1 VSEDW
6 AAVAK
11 AINQRVNELGWRQR
25 ELAQRSRVSQ
35 AIVREVQHHTIERRR
50 STRTLESLSVAL
62 GWHPQ
67 HLAAVLHGR
76 TPPDVNEPVTT
87 DEDSLWSRL
96 DTLEHRLN
104 DINERL
110 DEIRAAVAS
119 VLERLQSD
127 R

>member
-1 VSEDW
+1 
-6 AAVAK
+6 
-11 AINQRVNELGWRQR
+11 
-25 ELAQRSRVSQ
+25 
-35 AIVREVQHHTIERRR
+35 
-50 STRTLESLSVAL
+50 
-62 GWHPQ
+62 
-67 HLAAVLHGR
+67 VLHGR
-76 TPPDVNEPVTT
+76 TPPDVNEPVAT

-96 DTLEHRLN
+96 DTLEHRLD